1 MDWGQRLRSC
11 CCGKQTE
18 EEEPEKEEEEEEV
31 LDDFTEN
38 ASTEVSPGL
47 DTV

>member
-18 EEEPEKEEEEEEV
+18 EEEPEKEEEEEV